1 MSKNNSQRLITY
13 ADIQTFE
20 LRGAAVMA
28 MPAGKQ
34 RWSAA
39 MELCQQIMEAEPQA
53 FDVAK
58 GWIKSNMSYM
68 PVVAFFEPFG
78 TWVMR
83 HWSLSPVGEQKWLK
97 LGEMLAASSVEVS
110 PYSMKAIAIYT
121 VLRAQVPAPQR
132 DSQPIPHIEVDERLQ
147 TDEAKAVLSILE
159 RLEIP
164 VKGKGIRQVLNTTTT
179 PWGYAS
185 NAALSY
191 TAKCVGNIL
200 GITEKWHVFEQAC
213 GVKNLQS
220 KASKEPIEV
229 KQALEKAGYFDF
241 DR

>member
-28 MPAGKQ
+28 IPAGEQ

-39 MELCQQIMEAEPQA
+39 MRLCQQIMEAEPQA

-58 GWIKSNMSYM
+58 GWIKNNVSYM

-78 TWVMR
+78 AWVMR
-83 HWSLSPVGEQKWLK
+83 HWSLSPVGKQKWFK
-97 LGEMLAASSVEVS
+97 LGEMLAASSVDVS
-110 PYSMKAIAIYT
+110 LYSMKAIAIYT

-132 DSQPIPHIEVDERLQ
+132 DSQPIPHIKVDEQLQ

-159 RLEIP
+159 RVEIR
-164 VKGKGIRQVLNTTTT
+164 VKGEVKKVIDTSTT
-179 PWGYAS
+179 PWSYAS
-185 NAALSY
+185 KAALSY

-213 GVKNLQS
+213 GVKNLQN
-220 KASKEPIEV
+220 KQSKEPIEV
-229 KQALEKAGYFDF
+229 KRALEKAGYFDF